1 MNRAFTFVRDLRIRS
16 KLLLV
21 IMLTTFVALVVA
33 CAAFL
38 AYEQT
43 TFRSS
48 MARDL
53 SITAE
58 LTAANTGAEMDFEDA
73 AGATNALASL
83 AAQPHIRRATMYRQ
97 DGSVFADYHR
107 AAVTKGAS
115 PPPSLEVG
123 YYFGPDQLIVVC
135 PIVYN
140 RVRSGTLLLESDLQA
155 LRERL
160 RGFGFIVWVVLL
172 ASTLVAYLLA
182 SRLQSLISRPI
193 LQLANTT
200 AQVAAERDYSLR
212 AEKQGNDEL
221 GQLID
226 GFNEMLAQIE
236 RQNASLRLARDQL
249 EERVEARTQEL
260 KKVHQELL
268 QASRQAGMAE
278 VATSVLHN
286 VGNVLNSVNVSGGI
300 LVDKLQQSKV
310 PQLGKVSA
318 LLEEHANDLGHFL
331 TEDAK
336 GSHVPK
342 FLGNLARY
350 LEGEREQM
358 LNEVESLKKNIDHIK
373 EIVAVQQGYAKASG
387 LAEMVCAT
395 DLMEDALRINAGSLR
410 QSRIEVVREYCQG
423 VPQLMLDRHKALQI
437 LVNLISNAR
446 HACCAAQTEG
456 KHLILGVGA
465 VDGVVE
471 LTVKDN
477 GVGIAPENLTRIFN
491 HGFTTRKDGHGFG
504 LHSGALAAQELG
516 GTLRVHSA
524 GVGKG
529 ASFTL
534 VLPVKEAEG

>member
-1 MNRAFTFVRDLRIRS
+1 MKQAITFFQDLRVRC
-16 KLLLV
+16 KLLLLM
-21 IMLTTFVALVVA
+21 MLTTLVTLVLA
-33 CAAFL
+33 CAAL
-38 AYEQT
+38 LIYEQA

-48 MARDL
+48 MIRDL

-73 AGATNALASL
+73 SGATNVLASL
-83 AAQPHIRRATMYRQ
+83 GAQPHIRRATMYKL
-97 DGSVFADYHR
+97 DGTAFADYRR
-107 AAVTKGAS
+107 AEDSKSTGPA
-115 PPPSLEVG
+115 PSLEPG
-123 YYFGPDQLIVVC
+123 YRFGPDQLIVVC

-140 RVRSGTLLLESDLQA
+140 KVRSGTLLLESDLQA

-160 RGFGFIVWVVLL
+160 RRFGFIVGLVLL

-182 SRLQSLISRPI
+182 SRLQGLISRPI

-200 AQVAAERDYSLR
+200 AQVAVERDYSLR

-221 GQLID
+221 GQLIE

-236 RQNASLRLARDQL
+236 RQNTSLQQARDQL
-249 EERVEARTQEL
+249 EERVEERTQEL
-260 KKVHQELL
+260 KQAHQELL
-268 QASRQAGMAE
+268 ETSRQAGMAE

-300 LVDKLQQSKV
+300 LVDTLQQSKI
-310 PQLGKVSA
+310 PHLAKVSA

-331 TEDAK
+331 TEDTK

-342 FLGNLARY
+342 FLGHLARH

-373 EIVAVQQGYAKASG
+373 EIVAVQQGYAKAAG
-387 LAEMVCAT
+387 LAETFYAT
-395 DLMEDALRINAGSLR
+395 DLVEDALRINAGGLR
-410 QSRIEVVREYCQG
+410 QSRIEVAREYCPDT
-423 VPQLMLDRHKALQI
+423 PQLVLDRHKALQI

-446 HACCAAQTEG
+446 HACSAAQAEVKRLT
-456 KHLILGVGA
+456 LRVGA
-465 VDGVVE
+465 TDGLVE
-471 LTVKDN
+471 VTVMDN
-477 GVGIAPENLTRIFN
+477 GVGIAPENLTRIFS

-516 GTLRVHSA
+516 GTLRVYSA

-529 ASFTL
+529 ATFTL